1 MWVLKAVN
9 LESQEPGWVRETQS
23 LLVSA
28 KSLSSFPD
36 LNSWC
41 LRIPRGPEDGSQ
53 TEFSMRSLGFWR
65 AGTARRR
72 TEECFEVLAEGQL
85 KKKSEIW
92 FLKKIGQ
99 RGAGKTDLESV
110 NQEICPLLA
119 GYLHS
124 LQIL

>member
-1 MWVLKAVN
+1 M
-9 LESQEPGWVRETQS
+9 
-23 LLVSA
+23 
-28 KSLSSFPD
+28 F
-36 LNSWC
+36 
-41 LRIPRGPEDGSQ
+41 RG
-53 TEFSMRSLGFWR
+53 LG
-65 AGTARRR
+65 RR
-72 TEECFEVLAEGQL
+72 TV
-85 KKKSEIW
+85 KKKKNTKSEIW

>member
-1 MWVLKAVN
+1 M
-9 LESQEPGWVRETQS
+9 
-23 LLVSA
+23 
-28 KSLSSFPD
+28 F
-36 LNSWC
+36 
-41 LRIPRGPEDGSQ
+41 RG
-53 TEFSMRSLGFWR
+53 LG
-65 AGTARRR
+65 RR
-72 TEECFEVLAEGQL
+72 TF
-85 KKKSEIW
+85 KKKKNTKSEIW